1 MRQRKVTR
9 IVRGRNAVDGAGVR
23 LRRILGD
30 RTIQDFDP
38 FLMLD
43 GFDSTNPQ
51 DYIKGFPW
59 HPHRGIETVTYLV
72 SGTMAHEDS
81 LGNKGVIRSMGCQWM
96 TAGSGILHQ
105 EMPQP
110 SERLLGCQLWV
121 NLPATKKMVPP
132 TYRDISLTDIPVV
145 ADKATVRI
153 LSGCYQGIRGAL
165 NGSHAR
171 VTYLDIT
178 LPAGILWSYEEAHNN
193 ETLFMGEDLQSVS
206 RITGI
211 SSKNLVSM
219 YKRGIRQIHLKWRP
233 YSELKREL
241 DHMYIKYRNNEFLLT
256 HSEEVPK
263 KNFRYV
269 KIVWKEQDIP
279 AEYVDLLSIPLSK
292 LDINFRALRAFR
304 KYNIYQLEDLLRFIK
319 YNGFDALYKMPGIG
333 TKSIEQLYEKLKEKK
348 ILEDQDTCF
357 LFPYLFV

>member
-81 LGNKGVIRSMGCQWM
+81 LGNKGVIRSMGCKWM
-96 TAGSGILHQ
+96 TAGSGILHK

-132 TYRDISLTDIPVV
+132 TYRDISLTDILVV

-153 LSGCYQGIRGAL
+153 LSGCYQGIRGL
-165 NGSHAR
+165 
-171 VTYLDIT
+171 
-178 LPAGILWSYEEAHNN
+178 
-193 ETLFMGEDLQSVS
+193 
-206 RITGI
+206 
-211 SSKNLVSM
+211 
-219 YKRGIRQIHLKWRP
+219 
-233 YSELKREL
+233 
-241 DHMYIKYRNNEFLLT
+241 
-256 HSEEVPK
+256 
-263 KNFRYV
+263 
-269 KIVWKEQDIP
+269 
-279 AEYVDLLSIPLSK
+279 
-292 LDINFRALRAFR
+292 
-304 KYNIYQLEDLLRFIK
+304 
-319 YNGFDALYKMPGIG
+319 
-333 TKSIEQLYEKLKEKK
+333 
-348 ILEDQDTCF
+348 
-357 LFPYLFV
+357 